1 MDISELVDSALSR
14 VDPARIEIATLEPAG
29 VSNEVA
35 GGLTQVVS
43 ELVRNAIAF
52 SGPGQTVTVNGLFD
66 ADEYLITISDDGV
79 GISETLLVALN
90 RVLEH
95 PSPASDTPGTTMGIT
110 TTARIA
116 ARHGIGVRLVPGVPG
131 TTARITVPGRLVTRA
146 DSPRPIRALEEPG
159 PVTAPTEIF
168 ATKATMVDLSRYERD
183 LHPEPSP
190 EMLER
195 GRPTSS
201 PPRELTGVG
210 LPPLRPPHE
219 MMEGATPTLDAPG
232 MSDEQRHLAE
242 EFLERVFAP
251 LRGKGMVGRDRPT
264 PRPSNE
270 GNGHLREPADAR
282 PPLDRAPRAGVT
294 ALRVRVPGANF
305 SLVED
310 DPSVASSEGAIDIR
324 SALSKYELGRRN
336 AATSGE

>member
-1 MDISELVDSALSR
+1 MDISELIDSALSR
-14 VDPARIEIATLEPAG
+14 VEPGRVEIATLEPAG
-29 VSNEVA
+29 VSNEVV

-52 SGPGQTVTVNGLFD
+52 SGPGQTVTINGVFD
-66 ADEYLITISDDGV
+66 ADGYLITISDDGV
-79 GISETLLVALN
+79 GISENLLVALN

-110 TTARIA
+110 TTARVA
-116 ARHGIGVRLVPGVPG
+116 ARHGIMVRLVPGVPG
-131 TTARITVPGRLVTRA
+131 TPARTIVPPRLVTRA
-146 DSPRPIRALEEPG
+146 GSPRPIRAAEEPG

-168 ATKATMVDLSRYERD
+168 ATEATMVDLSRYERD
-183 LHPEPSP
+183 LHPEVGR
-190 EMLER
+190 EMI
-195 GRPTSS
+195 
-201 PPRELTGVG
+201 GVG
-210 LPPLRPPHE
+210 LPPLAPPHE
-219 MMEGATPTLDAPG
+219 MMERASPTLDAPG

-270 GNGHLREPADAR
+270 GNGHLREPTEAR

-310 DPSVASSEGAIDIR
+310 DASVASSEGAIDIR

>member
-1 MDISELVDSALSR
+1 MEISELIDSALSR
-14 VDPARIEIATLEPAG
+14 VEPAQVEIATLEPAG
-29 VSNEVA
+29 VSNEVV

-43 ELVRNAIAF
+43 ELVRNAVAF
-52 SGPGQTVTVNGLFD
+52 SGPGQAVTVNGVFD
-66 ADEYLITISDDGV
+66 ADGYLITISDDGV

-95 PSPASDTPGTTMGIT
+95 PSPAADTPGTTMGIT

-116 ARHGIGVRLVPGVPG
+116 ARHGIRVRLVPGVPG
-131 TTARITVPGRLVTRA
+131 TTARIIVPARLMTRVG
-146 DSPRPIRALEEPG
+146 SPRPIRAVEEPG
-159 PVTAPTEIF
+159 PVPAPTEIF
-168 ATKATMVDLSRYERD
+168 AAEPTMVDLSRYERD
-183 LHPEPSP
+183 LHPEPGRA
-190 EMLER
+190 MVER
-195 GRPTSS
+195 AS
-201 PPRELTGVG
+201 
-210 LPPLRPPHE
+210 
-219 MMEGATPTLDAPG
+219 PTLDSPG

-251 LRGKGMVGRDRPT
+251 LRGKGMIGRDRPA
-264 PRPSNE
+264 PRPSNG
-270 GNGHLREPADAR
+270 GNGQLREPAEAR

-336 AATSGE
+336 AATSDE

>member
-1 MDISELVDSALSR
+1 MDISELIDSALSR
-14 VDPARIEIATLEPAG
+14 VDPARVEIATLEPAG
-29 VSNEVA
+29 VTNEVV

-52 SGPGQTVTVNGLFD
+52 SGPGQTVTVNGGFD
-66 ADEYLITISDDGV
+66 ADGYLITISDDGV
-79 GISETLLVALN
+79 GISESLLDALN

-110 TTARIA
+110 TTARVA
-116 ARHGIGVRLVPGVPG
+116 ARHGFRVRLVPGVPG
-131 TTARITVPGRLVTRA
+131 TTARIIVPARLVTRA
-146 DSPRPIRALEEPG
+146 GSPRPIRAVEEPG

-168 ATKATMVDLSRYERD
+168 ATEATMVDLSRYERD
-183 LHPEPSP
+183 LHPEP
-190 EMLER
+190 
-195 GRPTSS
+195 G
-201 PPRELTGVG
+201 RELIGVG
-210 LPPLRPPHE
+210 LPPLSPPHE
-219 MMEGATPTLDAPG
+219 MEERASPTLDAPG

-270 GNGHLREPADAR
+270 GNGHLREPAEAR

>member
-1 MDISELVDSALSR
+1 MDISELIDSALSR
-14 VDPARIEIATLEPAG
+14 VEAARVEIATLEPAG
-29 VSNEVA
+29 VSNEVV

-52 SGPGQTVTVNGLFD
+52 SGPGQTVTVNGVFD
-66 ADEYLITISDDGV
+66 ADGYLITISDDGV

-110 TTARIA
+110 TTARVA
-116 ARHGIGVRLVPGVPG
+116 ARHGIRVRLVPGVPG
-131 TTARITVPGRLVTRA
+131 TTARIIVPSRLVTRA
-146 DSPRPIRALEEPG
+146 GSPRPIRAVEEPG

-168 ATKATMVDLSRYERD
+168 ATEATMVDLSRYERD

-190 EMLER
+190 EMEG
-195 GRPTSS
+195 GRPPSS
-201 PPRELTGVG
+201 PPSELIGVG
-210 LPPLRPPHE
+210 LPPLSPPHE
-219 MMEGATPTLDAPG
+219 MMERASPTLDAPG

-270 GNGHLREPADAR
+270 GNGHLREPAEAR

-310 DPSVASSEGAIDIR
+310 DPSVASSEDAIDIR

>member
-1 MDISELVDSALSR
+1 MDISELIDSALSR
-14 VDPARIEIATLEPAG
+14 VEPGRVEIATLEPAG
-29 VSNEVA
+29 VSNEVV

-52 SGPGQTVTVNGLFD
+52 SGPSQAVTVNGVFD
-66 ADEYLITISDDGV
+66 ADGYLITISDDGV

-95 PSPASDTPGTTMGIT
+95 PSPAADTPGTTMGIT
-110 TTARIA
+110 TTARVA
-116 ARHGIGVRLVPGVPG
+116 ARHGIRVSLVPGVPG
-131 TTARITVPGRLVTRA
+131 TIARIIVPARLVTRA
-146 DSPRPIRALEEPG
+146 GSPRPIRAVEEPG
-159 PVTAPTEIF
+159 PVPAPTEIF
-168 ATKATMVDLSRYERD
+168 AAEPTMVDLSRFERD
-183 LHPEPSP
+183 SHPEPP
-190 EMLER
+190 LETMEV
-195 GRPTSS
+195 GQPPSS
-201 PPRELTGVG
+201 PAR
-210 LPPLRPPHE
+210 E
-219 MMEGATPTLDAPG
+219 MMERASPTLDTPG

-264 PRPSNE
+264 PRPSNG
-270 GNGHLREPADAR
+270 GNGLLREPAEAR
-282 PPLDRAPRAGVT
+282 PPPDRAPRAGVT

-336 AATSGE
+336 AATPGE

>member
-1 MDISELVDSALSR
+1 MDISELIDSALSR
-14 VDPARIEIATLEPAG
+14 VDPARVEIATLEPAG

-116 ARHGIGVRLVPGVPG
+116 ARHGIRVRLVPGVPG
-131 TTARITVPGRLVTRA
+131 TTARITVPGRLLTRA
-146 DSPRPIRALEEPG
+146 DSPRPIRAALEETG

-168 ATKATMVDLSRYERD
+168 ATEPTMVDLSRYERD
-183 LHPEPSP
+183 LHPEPGR
-190 EMLER
+190 EMIER
-195 GRPTSS
+195 AS
-201 PPRELTGVG
+201 
-210 LPPLRPPHE
+210 
-219 MMEGATPTLDAPG
+219 PTLDSPG

-251 LRGKGMVGRDRPT
+251 LRGKGMVGRDRPA
-264 PRPSNE
+264 PRPSNG
-270 GNGHLREPADAR
+270 GNGQLREPAEAR
-282 PPLDRAPRAGVT
+282 PPLDREPRAGVT

-310 DPSVASSEGAIDIR
+310 DASVASSEGAIDIR